1 MPVNV
6 LGDNEMTIDTGP
18 VLGMIRVSQQ
28 ESAKLR
34 GASLGS
40 VTIIRYRS
48 VASNIVKRQA
58 GFADVEP
65 CGSRER

>member
-1 MPVNV
+1 
-6 LGDNEMTIDTGP
+6 MTIDTGQ
-18 VLGMIRVSQQ
+18 VFGMIRVSQQ
-28 ESAKLR
+28 ESIKLHE
-34 GASLGS
+34 ASLGS

-65 CGSRER
+65 

>member
-18 VLGMIRVSQQ
+18 VLGMIRVLSQQ
-28 ESAKLR
+28 ESVKLHEV
-34 GASLGS
+34 SLGS

-58 GFADVEP
+58 GFAHVEP
-65 CGSRER
+65 

>member
-6 LGDNEMTIDTGP
+6 LGDNEMTIDTGQ
-18 VLGMIRVSQQ
+18 VFGMIRVSQQ
-28 ESAKLR
+28 ESIKLHE
-34 GASLGS
+34 ASLGS

-65 CGSRER
+65 

>member
-28 ESAKLR
+28 ESVKLHEV
-34 GASLGS
+34 SLGS

-58 GFADVEP
+58 GFAHVEP
-65 CGSRER
+65 